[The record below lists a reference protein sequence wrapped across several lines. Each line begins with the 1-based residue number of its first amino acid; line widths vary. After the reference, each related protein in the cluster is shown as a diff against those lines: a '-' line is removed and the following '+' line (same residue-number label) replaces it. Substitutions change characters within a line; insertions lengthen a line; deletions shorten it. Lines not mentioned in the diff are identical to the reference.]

1 MLRED
6 DGRERRMNM
15 GKVITGH
22 SMSLDGFIAGPKDG
36 VDNLD

>member
-1 MLRED
+1 
-6 DGRERRMNM
+6 MNM

-22 SMSLDGFIAGPKDG
+22 SMSLVGFIAGPKDG